1 MKVVYFLNM
10 GGVNKLD
17 ECELFLKNMF
27 NDENILDIKSAFL
40 RKMISFFI
48 RKSRIKQMKKNYIQ
62 IGSKSPLSD
71 IQSSLCDKLNQ
82 MQSEYLFDYISTY
95 VPPFAKDVLAKYQF
109 SDDDEVIL
117 FPLYPH
123 YSQTT
128 VKSALN
134 DFKKHY
140 KALAKVK
147 IVDVFYDDMDYNDL
161 IIKQILAKQEEA
173 KANVLIL
180 SAHSLPQKI
189 INKGDAYEKHILKQF
204 SLLKERLKYDF
215 KYIELAYQ
223 SKLGPVKWLE
233 PSISD
238 VLTQYDKKGLSVL
251 IYPLSFCIDCSETVF
266 ELAIEYKHQYKHKY
280 NLCECLND
288 SDDFCAYILNKIK
301 LL

>member
-27 NDENILDIKSAFL
+27 NDENILDIKSNFI
-40 RKMISFFI
+40 RKVVAFFI
-48 RKSRIKQMKKNYIQ
+48 RQSRIKQMKKNYIQ
-62 IGSKSPLSD
+62 IGFKSPLSA

-82 MQSEYLFDYISTY
+82 MQNEYLFDYISTY

-123 YSQTT
+123 YSKTT

-134 DFKKHY
+134 DFKKYY
-140 KALAKVK
+140 KGLAKVK
-147 IVDVFYDDMDYNDL
+147 IVDVFYDDKDYNDL
-161 IIKQILAKQEEA
+161 IIKQILTKQQEA
-173 KANVLIL
+173 KADALIL

-189 INKGDAYEKHILKQF
+189 IDKGDAYEKHILKQF
-204 SLLKERLKYDF
+204 SLLKESLKYDF

-223 SKLGPVKWLE
+223 SKLGPIKWLE
-233 PSISD
+233 PSISQ
-238 VLTQYDKKGLSVL
+238 VLEKYDKKGLAVL

-266 ELAIEYKHQYKHKY
+266 ELAIEYKNQYKNKY
-280 NLCECLND
+280 DICRCLND
-288 SDDFCAYILNKIK
+288 SQDFCIYILNKLK
-301 LL
+301 NL